1 MLLHNK
7 LDLNKPLI
15 IQKYCC
21 HKVPNQK
28 NINRLYIYI
37 YIYIFVLHQV
47 DQQLDGNVPFDFL
60 VFLKTLVREIEVN
73 ELNKISL
80 IKTFV
85 LFFKIFGKY

>member
-1 MLLHNK
+1 
-7 LDLNKPLI
+7 
-15 IQKYCC
+15 
-21 HKVPNQK
+21 
-28 NINRLYIYI
+28 
-37 YIYIFVLHQV
+37 VLHQV